1 MATLAEPEPTTEPR
15 AEFSKPGPEPE
26 PEGEP
31 LPEWHI
37 AKQTWG
43 AAWEMHWIG
52 MAVLFAIASIIAL
65 FFLRR
70 IYKKKRKQQT
80 MAKFAL
86 TVTFIIALFT
96 TSRFLYLVINPYES
110 RECLFGERKCPLFV
124 SRFLFSI
131 GMPSLSSAYF
141 LLHLAL
147 LDVVKM
153 KKLNNFTK
161 LQNWWFL
168 GGIVSFNHLL
178 ACTADLVVAYV
189 TSAGLFL
196 AICQGYFI
204 IFSGCL
210 VAAFV
215 YSGVKIYRTNRDT
228 KTQVYKM
235 SVRHPGDTTK
245 QKLTS
250 GGGNVKKVLRLTI
263 ATAVLGAIFLAL
275 QIYALAVVYVEAAAN
290 VKYPK
295 PWPWLIYQ
303 FIYRFVE
310 LSLASCVLYNI
321 SYIPRKGRTVNRQGT
336 YRQGTFS
343 STLKTSTQ

>member
-1 MATLAEPEPTTEPR
+1 MASFAEPEPTTEPR
-15 AEFSKPGPEPE
+15 AELPKPRPE

-31 LPEWHI
+31 LPEWHL

-43 AAWEMHWIG
+43 AAWGMHWIG
-52 MAVLFAIASIIAL
+52 MAVFFAIASIIAI

-70 IYKKKRKQQT
+70 IYKRKRKQQT

-86 TVTFIIALFT
+86 TVTFLIALFT
-96 TSRFLYLVINPYES
+96 TSRFLYLIINPYES
-110 RECLFGERKCPLFV
+110 SDCLFGERKCPLFV

-153 KKLNNFTK
+153 RKLNNFTK

-168 GGIVSFNHLL
+168 AGLVCFNHILS
-178 ACTADLVVAYV
+178 CTADLVVAYV
-189 TSAGLFL
+189 TSARLFL

-204 IFSGCL
+204 AFSGCL

-228 KTQVYKM
+228 KSQVYKM
-235 SVRHPGDTTK
+235 SVRHPGDTTT

-250 GGGNVKKVLRLTI
+250 GGSNVKKVLRLTI
-263 ATAVLGAIFLAL
+263 ATAVLGAVFLVL
-275 QIYALAVVYVEAAAN
+275 QIYALAVVYMVADG
-290 VKYPK
+290 KYPK

-303 FIYRFVE
+303 YVYRFVE

-321 SYIPRKGRTVNRQGT
+321 SYMPRKGRTVNRQST
-336 YRQGTFS
+336 YRQGTVS
-343 STLKTSTQ
+343 STQKNSTQ